1 MKKKIVIIGAVIL
14 ALALASFG
22 MTIWKARKS
31 MTEAVEACNA
41 AIREYNEGIEPYN
54 EAVKKTESANEELEA
69 LLKEAQS
76 QIDSGKK
83 AYDEDTLYELKQQV
97 KKASRSVVE
106 VPAPIE
112 PYDQISP
119 ANSFDRNELSAAE
132 QKAGETE
139 KAVRE
144 AIKEIP
150 KAVDVPDYGKELS
163 AVKRAQKAYSD
174 SVQQLVNVTAP
185 NDDFVAERLGRID
198 TVTGTAAVTEK
209 NDPNRLLG
217 KKGGYIGCVYF
228 SDKRIELENLP
239 KEVPSPETVSMLNE
253 LWPEENKEDEEN
265 ADGQSGEGDTA
276 EAASTSE
283 TASTGETAQAAAESA
298 STGETAQTAST
309 SETASTEETAK
320 AATTSETAST
330 GETAEA
336 GTTSETAS
344 TEETAEA
351 ATTSETATTGET
363 AEAASTSEAATTG
376 ETAKAATT
384 SEAATTGETA
394 AAALPEDEKTEKDK
408 KKEKKKDLEIINAGT
423 AGGGAVEVY
432 STEEEARDRDQYLAF
447 FEGSIMD
454 PGGHAVEGTCVIR
467 VSRHLEETE
476 QQELMKKIRKALL
489 EIK

>member
-54 EAVKKTESANEELEA
+54 EAVKKTESANEELVA

-276 EAASTSE
+276 E
-283 TASTGETAQAAAESA
+283 TASTAESA

-309 SETASTEETAK
+309 SETAST
-320 AATTSETAST
+320 
-330 GETAEA
+330 GDTAEA
-336 GTTSETAS
+336 ASTSETAS

-363 AEAASTSEAATTG
+363 AEAASTSEAASTG
-376 ETAKAATT
+376 ETAQAAST
-384 SEAATTGETA
+384 SETASTGETA

>member
-41 AIREYNEGIEPYN
+41 VIREYNEGIEPYN
-54 EAVKKTESANEELEA
+54 EAVKKTESANEELVA

-276 EAASTSE
+276 E
-283 TASTGETAQAAAESA
+283 TASTAESA

-309 SETASTEETAK
+309 SETASTGETAQ
-320 AATTSETAST
+320 AASTSETAS
-330 GETAEA
+330 
-336 GTTSETAS
+336 
-344 TEETAEA
+344 
-351 ATTSETATTGET
+351 
-363 AEAASTSEAATTG
+363 
-376 ETAKAATT
+376 
-384 SEAATTGETA
+384 TGETA